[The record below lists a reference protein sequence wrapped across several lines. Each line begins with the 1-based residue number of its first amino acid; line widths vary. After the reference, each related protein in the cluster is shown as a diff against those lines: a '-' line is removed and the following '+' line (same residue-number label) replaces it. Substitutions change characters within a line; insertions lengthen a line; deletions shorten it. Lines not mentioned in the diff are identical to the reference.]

1 MPTQL
6 IHFLAIVF
14 LALIFAP
21 AAAHAFALMNKINM
35 NQQDYYAAQLA
46 YRRWDLFGW
55 PYLGA
60 LIFTCWLALAS
71 RGGAPSA
78 FWLSTAAFVL
88 TVLSLVIFLIWVLP
102 GNVATKNWTI
112 APANWEAL
120 RLRWEWDTSGAR
132 SRISWRSVARRRPRP
147 SGGNRHKALVGL
159 A

>member
-1 MPTQL
+1 MSTPF

-35 NQQDYYAAQLA
+35 DQQDYYTAQLA
-46 YRRWDLFGW
+46 YRRWDMFGW

-60 LIFTCWLALAS
+60 LIFSCWLAVAL
-71 RGGAPSA
+71 RDGAPAA
-78 FWLSTAAFVL
+78 FWLSAAAFVL
-88 TVLSLVIFLIWVLP
+88 TALSLVIFFVWVLP

-120 RLRWEWDTSGAR
+120 RLRWEWGHFGS
-132 SRISWRSVARRRPRP
+132 
-147 SGGNRHKALVGL
+147 ALANFLALCSAAAAATVGRQ
-159 A
+159 